1 LSIYSNTIS
10 ISGIVSG
17 MFSLNTI
24 SVTKSSAITLPN
36 VENVSMESNFI
47 IHANTVNTTTNII
60 ENSIQ
65 ETQIQQ
71 SKILAIKPT
80 LSAQAQSVN
89 HRQLITSSNVISNSV
104 DNILDVSSS
113 PDVHYPLHSISPSGS
128 PTFSTLP
135 LQPSYSSTST
145 KLPTT
150 RDKNILMTEI
160 VSLSNS
166 QSVHTDMLDSEYINL
181 NNETHHGVYSTAGT
195 FDYLLTSSSKQ
206 TTTLP
211 VEGMLTSHKPDTNIY
226 ISKKERIH
234 SEQSIGSIS
243 VLDQNQYK
251 HTIMSSQ
258 SLKYYQTVSSFDNH
272 LSLASLENVT
282 SDGLLSTTS
291 SPLIEQLIETNVT
304 NSSTTTVKNIPI
316 ATSTPG
322 MPITS
327 SSFPRMKLHVTTYTT
342 GSMEMQANIAT
353 VDFLSSDVS
362 NVAPKYE
369 SAHSYFPK
377 IIDSVVS
384 ITVGKQMDLSAITSR
399 YGYQTLSPSL
409 SSSFQPMES
418 VVANYTFYQNETR
431 ITDRPIIHNKELYNY
446 SFEIQFTGECR
457 SLENKEALT
466 EIWSSLMNIVGREAG
481 TRGRKVKPINILCEP
496 LRLSF
501 KVYNATHKNLTE
513 NLQTLV
519 TNDDF
524 VITVLV
530 DGYKME
536 FKAIR
541 IYSFFENDIESDIF
555 LMGLN
560 EIDIIVII
568 CATTISV
575 ILVCAG
581 LIICAREYYLKKRT
595 RSFTLSSFMSKGSK
609 SYDYTLT
616 KMPRPNSS
624 YSENGVRMKSIGN
637 REGPRAA
644 LLPIEE
650 QETSV
655 SDIQLRVN
663 SNDDGIIVGV
673 TGAGNSNLHEHQSSD
688 RSCDHLDQSEERLCP
703 RNDNTVQSVD
713 NPIYYAD
720 DERFMNV

>member
-1 LSIYSNTIS
+1 MSLLPLYT
-10 ISGIVSG
+10 GIVSG
-17 MFSLNTI
+17 MFSSNTI
-24 SVTKSSAITLPN
+24 SVTESSAITLPN
-36 VENVSMESNFI
+36 VENVSMESNVI
-47 IHANTVNTTTNII
+47 IPNITINTTTTII
-60 ENSIQ
+60 DNSIP
-65 ETQIQQ
+65 ETQIHQT
-71 SKILAIKPT
+71 KILTIQPT

-104 DNILDVSSS
+104 DTMLAVSSS
-113 PDVHYPLHSISPSGS
+113 SDVHYLLHSISPSGS

-145 KLPTT
+145 KLSTA
-150 RDKNILMTEI
+150 RDKKILMTGI

-166 QSVHTDMLDSEYINL
+166 QSVHIETLDSEYIYSIND
-181 NNETHHGVYSTAGT
+181 TQHGVYSTTGT
-195 FDYLLTSSSKQ
+195 FKYPLTSSSKQ

-211 VEGMLTSHKPDTNIY
+211 AEGMLTSRKLDTNLS
-226 ISKKERIH
+226 ISKTERLQW
-234 SEQSIGSIS
+234 EQSIGSIS
-243 VLDQNQYK
+243 VSDQNQYK
-251 HTIMSSQ
+251 HIIMSTQ
-258 SLKYYQTVSSFDNH
+258 SLKHYQTVSSFDNH
-272 LSLASLENVT
+272 LNLPSSENVT
-282 SDGLLSTTS
+282 SDGLWSTTS
-291 SPLIEQLIETNVT
+291 SPLIEQLIDTNVT
-304 NSSTTTVKNIPI
+304 NSSITTMKKIPI
-316 ATSTPG
+316 ATTTAG
-322 MPITS
+322 MSIKS
-327 SSFPRMKLHVTTYTT
+327 SAFPRMQLPVTAYTT
-342 GSMEMQANIAT
+342 GSMEMQPHIVT

-362 NVAPKYE
+362 NVGPKYE

-384 ITVGKQMDLSAITSR
+384 ITVGKQMDISAITSR

-409 SSSFQPMES
+409 PSSFQPMES
-418 VVANYTFYQNETR
+418 VVVNNTFYQNETR
-431 ITDRPIIHNKELYNY
+431 ITDHPVIHDKELYNY
-446 SFEIQFTGECR
+446 SFEIEFMGECR
-457 SLENKEALT
+457 SLENKEVLT
-466 EIWSSLMNIVGREAG
+466 EVWSSLMHIVGREAG
-481 TRGRKVKPINILCEP
+481 TRGRNVKPINILCEP

-501 KVYNATHKNLTE
+501 KVYNTTHKNLTE

-530 DGYKME
+530 DSYKME

-541 IYSFFENDIESDIF
+541 IYSLFENDIESDIF

-637 REGPRAA
+637 QEGPRAT

-673 TGAGNSNLHEHQSSD
+673 TGTGNSNLHEHQSSD
-688 RSCDHLDQSEERLCP
+688 RSCDHLDRSEERLCP
-703 RNDNTVQSVD
+703 RNDDTVKSVD

-720 DERFMNV
+720 DEKFMNV

>member
-1 LSIYSNTIS
+1 
-10 ISGIVSG
+10 
-17 MFSLNTI
+17 MFSSNTI
-24 SVTKSSAITLPN
+24 SVTESSAIPLPN
-36 VENVSMESNFI
+36 VGNMSMESHFI
-47 IHANTVNTTTNII
+47 IPDSTVKTTTTII
-60 ENSIQ
+60 DNSIP

-71 SKILAIKPT
+71 TKISTIRPT
-80 LSAQAQSVN
+80 LSTQIQSVN
-89 HRQLITSSNVISNSV
+89 TRTLINSSNVISNSV
-104 DNILDVSSS
+104 DNVLDVSSIS
-113 PDVHYPLHSISPSGS
+113 DVHYPLHSISRSES
-128 PTFSTLP
+128 ATLSTFP
-135 LQPSYSSTST
+135 LQPLHSSAST
-145 KLPTT
+145 KLLTDMDQQIFT
-150 RDKNILMTEI
+150 TEI
-160 VSLSNS
+160 VSFPNS
-166 QSVHTDMLDSEYINL
+166 QSVHTDTLNTEYADL
-181 NNETHHGVYSTAGT
+181 NNDTHHGVHSAAST

-211 VEGMLTSHKPDTNIY
+211 AEGMLDWHKLDTNLSN
-226 ISKKERIH
+226 SKTERIH
-234 SEQSIGSIS
+234 SEKSIGSSS
-243 VLDQNQYK
+243 VSDQNQYK
-251 HTIMSSQ
+251 HIIMSSQ
-258 SLKYYQTVSSFDNH
+258 SLKHYQTVLSFDNH
-272 LSLASLENVT
+272 LSLPSSENVT
-282 SDGLLSTTS
+282 SNALWSTTS
-291 SPLIEQLIETNVT
+291 YLPVEQLIG
-304 NSSTTTVKNIPI
+304 NSSTTTAIDIPI
-316 ATSTPG
+316 AMTTPG
-322 MPITS
+322 MPIKFS
-327 SSFPRMKLHVTTYTT
+327 VFPTMQLPITTYST
-342 GSMEMQANIAT
+342 GSIEMQANIAT
-353 VDFLSSDVS
+353 VDFIPSDIS
-362 NVAPKYE
+362 NVAPKYN
-369 SAHSYFPK
+369 
-377 IIDSVVS
+377 SVVS
-384 ITVGKQMDLSAITSR
+384 TTVGKQMDTSAVTFM
-399 YGYQTLSPSL
+399 YGHDTVSPSF
-409 SSSFQPMES
+409 SSFFQPMES
-418 VVANYTFYQNETR
+418 VVANHTFNQNETW

-446 SFEIQFTGECR
+446 SFEIEFTGECR
-457 SLENKEALT
+457 SLESKEALT
-466 EIWSSLMNIVGREAG
+466 EIWSSLMNIVGREAD

-501 KVYNATHKNLTE
+501 KVYNTTHNNLTE

-519 TNDDF
+519 TNKEF

-609 SYDYTLT
+609 AYDYTLT

-673 TGAGNSNLHEHQSSD
+673 TGTGNSSLHEHQSSD
-688 RSCDHLDQSEERLCP
+688 KSCDHLDQSEERLCP
-703 RNDNTVQSVD
+703 RNDDTVQSVD

-720 DERFMNV
+720 DERFMKV